1 MEFYNLNNAVTR
13 KKVGRYMQTKG
24 FVEGY
29 DQYGPNSMWK
39 LNDEEFPNFVP
50 DLRFDLEKTAKLTD
64 VVSASNI
71 SARGFL
77 INEKVKNIFESC
89 KLPDHRYYDATINA
103 KGEIHKYYWL
113 HLLCN
118 DLSLIDFP
126 NSSFYLSSFFDNQG
140 YVPVLSVD
148 DYFSKKK
155 EKRELKG
162 DDFLF
167 IFADKIKLLPTDDK
181 FDLIVFPY
189 IFSLRLRYLISSEL
203 KEKLEK
209 EKVTG
214 IDIEPQDILLPW

>member
-1 MEFYNLNNAVTR
+1 MEFYNLNNATAR

-24 FVEGY
+24 YVDGY
-29 DQYGPNSMWK
+29 DQYAQNSMTELDSEK
-39 LNDEEFPNFVP
+39 IPSVIP

-89 KLPDHRYYDATINA
+89 KLSEHRYYDATINVN
-103 KGEIHKYYWL
+103 GEIHKYYWL
-113 HLLCN
+113 HLIFN

-140 YVPVLSVD
+140 NVPVQSVD
-148 DYFSKKK
+148 DYFLKLK
-155 EKRELKG
+155 ELTGNE
-162 DDFLF
+162 FLF

-189 IFSLRLRYLISSEL
+189 IFGLRLRYLISSEL